1 MRRDRTMNAMKQL
14 YYDDVEEGM
23 EIPSLDKGA
32 VSLTTVVKFAAAT
45 GDFAPVHH
53 DIEFAR
59 STGLPTVI
67 LHGQMKVAY
76 LCQLLTDWIGEQGTL
91 KKLDLRI
98 RRADHPGETLKAQGR
113 VTNKYTRNGENY
125 VECEV
130 WVENSREQ
138 SVAGTALVML
148 PSRR

>member
-1 MRRDRTMNAMKQL
+1 MITMKQL
-14 YYDDVEEGM
+14 YFEDVEVGM
-23 EIPSLDKGA
+23 DIPSLDKGA
-32 VSLTTVVKFAAAT
+32 ISLTTVVKFAAAT

-59 STGLPTVI
+59 STGLPTIV

-76 LCQLLTDWIGEQGTL
+76 LCQLVTDWIGEQGTL

-98 RRADHPGETLKAQGR
+98 RRVDHPGDILKTRGK
-113 VTNKYTRNGENY
+113 VTKKYTQNGENY
-125 VECEV
+125 AECDV

-138 SVAGTALVML
+138 SVVGTALVIL
-148 PSRR
+148 PVRR